1 MILYTL
7 LTTHTGVDM
16 TNVILTASIVY
27 YIGYNVVAGFVST
40 DEYNY
45 MGIAALALIDLY
57 FSNQI
62 LQSGVS
68 KLKRNVS
75 VGKKAKTHK
84 VPKQTGK
91 RVRIN
96 PHPTAVYRYP
106 NNPMTGGS
114 QQYGQPQSQQYG
126 QPQSQ
131 QYGQPQSQQ
140 YGQPQPQYGQPQSQ
154 YGQPQPQQLP
164 MIDNRELAAEL
175 ESNNSEE
182 SIESIAVSDTI
193 SCSSEEY

>member
-62 LQSGVS
+62 LQSGVP
-68 KLKRNVS
+68 KLKHNTPMAKRP
-75 VGKKAKTHK
+75 KTHK
-84 VPKQTGK
+84 VSKQTGK

-96 PHPTAVYRYP
+96 PQPTAVYRYHP

-114 QQYGQPQSQQYG
+114 QYGQPQPQPQPPQYPRYG
-126 QPQSQ
+126 QPQL
-131 QYGQPQSQQ
+131 PQ
-140 YGQPQPQYGQPQSQ
+140 YGQPQPQLPQ
-154 YGQPQPQQLP
+154 YGQQPQLP

-182 SIESIAVSDTI
+182 SIESITVSDTI

>member
-16 TNVILTASIVY
+16 TNVILTACIVY
-27 YIGYNVVAGFVST
+27 YIGYNIVAGFVSR
-40 DEYNY
+40 DEYSY
-45 MGIAALALIDLY
+45 MSIAALALIDLY

-62 LQSGVS
+62 LHGTP
-68 KLKRNVS
+68 KLKRIVS
-75 VGKKAKTHK
+75 KSKK
-84 VPKQTGK
+84 VPKRVNK

-96 PHPTAVYRYP
+96 PNPTAIHRYP
-106 NNPMTGGS
+106 NNTMIGDF
-114 QQYGQPQSQQYG
+114 QYGHRQTQTQPQPQPQYRQSLPQYG
-126 QPQSQ
+126 
-131 QYGQPQSQQ
+131 
-140 YGQPQPQYGQPQSQ
+140 QPQYGQPQSQ
-154 YGQPQPQQLP
+154 YGQPQPQIP

-193 SCSSEEY
+193 SYSSEEY

>member
-62 LQSGVS
+62 LQSGVP
-68 KLKRNVS
+68 KYS
-75 VGKKAKTHK
+75 VAQRPKTHK

-96 PHPTAVYRYP
+96 PYPTAVHRYP
-106 NNPMTGGS
+106 NNPMTG
-114 QQYGQPQSQQYG
+114 QYGQPQLRPQLQPRPQLRPQYD
-126 QPQSQ
+126 QPQYP
-131 QYGQPQSQQ
+131 QYA
-140 YGQPQPQYGQPQSQ
+140 QPQPQYGQPQLQPQYPQ
-154 YGQPQPQQLP
+154 YGQQPQLP

-175 ESNNSEE
+175 ESNDSEE
-182 SIESIAVSDTI
+182 SIESITVSDTI